1 MSKSILTKMTESNLR
16 VSESS
21 YKFYADKEVS
31 LKQELDNTPKIFK
44 NKRVKLQKKLKETKE
59 KTDKYYDNFL
69 EDISNLYDLN
79 QEREEGTKND

>member
-16 VSESS
+16 ISESS

-44 NKRVKLQKKLKETKE
+44 NKMVKLQKQIKETKA

-69 EDISNLYDLN
+69 EDISNLYDIN
-79 QEREEGTKND
+79 TKDNK